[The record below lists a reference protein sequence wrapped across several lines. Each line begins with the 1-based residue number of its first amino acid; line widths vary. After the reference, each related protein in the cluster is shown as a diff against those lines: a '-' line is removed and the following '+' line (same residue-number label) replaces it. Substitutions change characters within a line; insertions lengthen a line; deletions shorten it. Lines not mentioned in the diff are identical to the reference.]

1 MFLKTAKAVL
11 FAALL
16 LLPAVTGWLV
26 LELRAPNGGPGG
38 NIFFEVQKGRSVRAV
53 ARGLRDAK
61 IIRSSLALTMAY
73 DLFYSRERPKAGEY
87 EISFPARAKEVLFK
101 IFLGRIYLRPIT
113 FPEGL
118 TGQEI
123 AALLLAEARVEQDSF
138 MEAFRDTSLI
148 ADWDRRAKNLEGYL
162 FPDTYFVPR
171 KPAARDLVEAMVGE
185 FRKVIDDLW
194 RNRAADFGMSIRDA
208 VILAS
213 MIEKE
218 TARPEE
224 RPLVSAVFHNRLR
237 LGMKLDCDPTVIYG
251 LKLENEY
258 SGRLLSR
265 DLKSPSPYNTYVHPG
280 LPPGPICNPGRS
292 SLEAALNPAPESY
305 LYFVARGDGSHYFSR
320 SFAKHQEAVRKYQ
333 LKKK

>member
-1 MFLKTAKAVL
+1 MFLRTAKTAL
-11 FAALL
+11 LAALL
-16 LLPAVTGWLV
+16 LLPALTGWLAR
-26 LELRAPNGGPGG
+26 ELHAPTGGPGG
-38 NIFFEVQKGRSVRAV
+38 ATFFEVRKGRSFRAV
-53 ARGLRDAK
+53 AGELRDAG
-61 IIRSSLALTMAY
+61 IIRSALAVTIAY

-87 EISFPARAKEVLFK
+87 EISFPTRAKDVLFK
-101 IFLGRIYLRPIT
+101 MFLGRVYLRPLT
-113 FPEGL
+113 LPEGL
-118 TGQEI
+118 TGREI
-123 AALLLAEARVEQDSF
+123 GGLLLADAGVDQTSF
-138 MEAFRDTSLI
+138 MAAFHDTALI
-148 ADWDRRAKNLEGYL
+148 ADWDPRAKTLEGYL

-185 FRKVIDDLW
+185 FRKVIDGLW
-194 RNRAADFGMSIRDA
+194 PRPAADSSMSVRDA

-224 RPLVSAVFHNRLR
+224 RRLVSAVFHNRLR

-251 LKLENEY
+251 LKLENDY

-265 DLKSPSPYNTYVHPG
+265 DLKSPSPYNTYVHAG

-320 SFAKHQEAVRKYQ
+320 SFAQHQEAVRKFQ